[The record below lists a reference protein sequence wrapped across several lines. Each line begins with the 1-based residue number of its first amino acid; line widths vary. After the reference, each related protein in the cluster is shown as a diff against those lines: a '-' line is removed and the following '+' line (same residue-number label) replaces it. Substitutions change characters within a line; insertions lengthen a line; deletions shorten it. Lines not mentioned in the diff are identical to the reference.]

1 VPVIWSPSELVPS
14 LFGWWGPRPDL
25 IAPTLSLRTGVSE
38 GINES
43 RGIGAPTVLADIRPR
58 RPLHDSVQQT

>member
-1 VPVIWSPSELVPS
+1 LARAPS
-14 LFGWWGPRPDL
+14 PDL

-43 RGIGAPTVLADIRPR
+43 RGIGAPTVLAEATP
-58 RPLHDSVQQT
+58 PLARLSPTDLRLLLPGYAW